1 MGDAPSG
8 APKRGAG
15 YFQSERSLLAFVFI
29 QIDAT
34 PQPALQFSH
43 QIRAR
48 WFMLQ

>member
-1 MGDAPSG
+1 MGDAPIG

-15 YFQSERSLLAFVFI
+15 YFQSECSFLAFVFI

-34 PQPALQFSH
+34 LQEALKFSH

-48 WFMLQ
+48 